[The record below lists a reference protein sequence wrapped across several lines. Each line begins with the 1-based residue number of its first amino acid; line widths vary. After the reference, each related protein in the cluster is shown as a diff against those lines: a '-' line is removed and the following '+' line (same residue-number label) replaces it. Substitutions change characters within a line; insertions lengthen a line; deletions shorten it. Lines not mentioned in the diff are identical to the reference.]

1 MVSDENKEGHVV
13 LDTYI
18 GNCHVRFF
26 DNYILKDE
34 EEIEKQLK
42 RIEQIIWD
50 GIPKVPKQ
58 DKSIS

>member
-18 GNCHVRFF
+18 VNCHVRFF

>member
-1 MVSDENKEGHVV
+1 MVSEKEQEGHVV

-18 GNCHVRFF
+18 GNCHVRSF

-34 EEIEKQLK
+34 EEIKKQLK

-58 DKSIS
+58 DKAV

>member
-1 MVSDENKEGHVV
+1 MVSEKKQEGNVV

-34 EEIEKQLK
+34 EEIKKQLK

-58 DKSIS
+58 DKVMS